1 MSSDPMGT
9 IEWLFASNQ
18 ALGIN
23 YVPRNRMEDARKNYL
38 ENNFQ
43 IRWESI
49 SAIASYSFLKVTY
62 HHHTA
67 LNSNAASFQNQ
78 RHEKNDSFIKLALS
92 KYQIY
97 EIHSN
102 SRMDSVL
109 TIKVNGNV
117 FKKLTSNK
125 IL

>member
-23 YVPRNRMEDARKNYL
+23 YVPRNRMDDARKNYL

-78 RHEKNDSFIKLALS
+78 RKNDSFIKLALS